1 MIEVYDISWINT
13 EKSAVALGYFDSI
26 HIAHQSLIGQMKKYA
41 EENGMQSAIFIDCF
55 NGRGRSERAGPV

>member
-41 EENGMQSAIFIDCF
+41 EENGM
-55 NGRGRSERAGPV
+55 